1 MRNLLHNYHCYYGGT
16 EFKTQSKFFGKIIC
30 WKLKIQILGLDQATQ
45 HIQKMLSE
53 MNACIECFL
62 NKHQQK
68 DEGINWFLEACK
80 ESLSARFLASIILHI
95 YS

>member
-1 MRNLLHNYHCYYGGT
+1 MAL
-16 EFKTQSKFFGKIIC
+16 
-30 WKLKIQILGLDQATQ
+30 ILILILSVGLDQATQ
-45 HIQKMLSE
+45 YIQKMLSE

-80 ESLSARFLASIILHI
+80 ERSSDFSIHNIILLI
-95 YS
+95 Y

>member
-1 MRNLLHNYHCYYGGT
+1 MEIN
-16 EFKTQSKFFGKIIC
+16 FFGT
-30 WKLKIQILGLDQATQ
+30 LFEILGLDQATQ
-45 HIQKMLSE
+45 NIQKMLSE

-80 ESLSARFLASIILHI
+80 EGLSARFLFWPSLLSIVINDQREDASHF
-95 YS
+95 

>member
-1 MRNLLHNYHCYYGGT
+1 MV
-16 EFKTQSKFFGKIIC
+16 EQSSRLRVSFLEIYSNVTLFPN
-30 WKLKIQILGLDQATQ
+30 LGLDQATQ

-80 ESLSARFLASIILHI
+80 EGLSARFLTLMFINI
-95 YS
+95 Y